1 MFVLRTL
8 GRSRIEKWAREW
20 SRCGRGF
27 SAEAARSATH
37 FRSAGRCFTGSYRTV
52 LLDRLQTF
60 ALALPHVT
68 VVAQWGGPVYKVAG
82 KVFLVLGLDGQTLEG
97 ICFKCTPDEFDELT
111 GIDGIAQ
118 APYFA
123 KRHWVKLS
131 DPGALSEAHLKER
144 LRRSHAL
151 VAAGLPKKT
160 RITLG
165 LEPERR

>member
-8 GRSRIEKWAREW
+8 GRSRIEKWAKEW
-20 SRCGRGF
+20 SGL
-27 SAEAARSATH
+27 
-37 FRSAGRCFTGSYRTV
+37 SAGTNGERTHLARAGRLFGCWYRAV

-68 VVAQWGGPVYKVAG
+68 VVAQWGGLVYKVAG

-97 ICFKCTPDEFDELT
+97 ICFKCRPDEFDELT
-111 GIDGIAQ
+111 DIDGIAQ

-131 DPGALSEAHLKER
+131 DPGALSEAQLKER
-144 LRRSHAL
+144 LRHSHAL

-160 RITLG
+160 RIALG
-165 LEPERR
+165 LEPEGR